1 VTAAIRAELRKLFTT
16 RLWWGLAIGVALSA
30 AFITALFTGL
40 AGNQGLPELDAP
52 NAVSQAYTSGL
63 TFAYIIVLALGII
76 SIGSEY
82 RHQTISSAY
91 LTVPHRARLFGAK
104 LVASAV
110 MGAVYGVVYVV
121 AALATGIPIILFKGF
136 DPFPADDT
144 VVRSLGMSV
153 IALVLWALIGFG
165 LGALI
170 KNQIAALLVGV
181 GVAFIGEQLI
191 LLGLVA
197 LDWGAVGAYLP
208 GMATVALVQ
217 EPLQVEG
224 SPFAFEYLEWWQAIL
239 VLSAYALVL
248 AGLGAFRASR
258 EDVS

>member
-1 VTAAIRAELRKLFTT
+1 LIAAIRSELRKLFTT
-16 RLWWGLAIGVALSA
+16 RLWWGMAIGVALSA
-30 AFITALFTGL
+30 ASITALFTGL
-40 AGNQGLPELDAP
+40 GGNQGLPDLDAP

-63 TFAYIIVLALGII
+63 TFAYLIVLALGII

-91 LTVPHRARLFGAK
+91 LTVPHRPRLFAAK

-110 MGAVYGVVYVV
+110 MGAVYGVVYVLS
-121 AALATGIPIILFKGF
+121 ALATGIPIILLRGF

-144 VVRSLGMSV
+144 VLRSLGMSV
-153 IALVLWALIGFG
+153 LALVLWALIGFG

-170 KNQIAALLVGV
+170 KNQIAALLIGI

-224 SPFAFEYLEWWQAIL
+224 SPFAFEYLLWWQAAL
-239 VLSAYALVL
+239 VLAAYALVL